1 MNPARIRECDIAV
14 VGGGISGMTASVHA
28 AERGASVVCIET
40 SALPGGLVANV
51 GLLGGYPAPSTLS
64 GAALADGL
72 MQRCKSL
79 GVALLNGTVTALMPA
94 KDGANAMTEHWK
106 IAAKLVII
114 ASGARL
120 RRVGVPGEAELMGRG
135 VSQCDWCDGGLFRNE
150 SVFVVGGGDAAL
162 QAALHLAQLCRSV
175 SLIVRGPG
183 LRARHSYL
191 QSAADNERIAFH
203 WETVVERITGADHV
217 EALVLRNLADGS
229 IVEHPTPGVFVFVG
243 VEPNSQFLPPEIDL
257 DSAGFIKTDGDG
269 RTSVPGI
276 YAIGGVRSGYR
287 GQLVS
292 AIGEGAA
299 AAAAAVEELQRRELL

>member
-1 MNPARIRECDIAV
+1 MNPASMRECDIAV
-14 VGGGISGMTASVHA
+14 VGGGISGLTASVHA
-28 AERGASVVCIET
+28 AERGASVVCIEK

-51 GLLGGYPAPSTLS
+51 GLLGSYPAPPAMS

-72 MQRCKSL
+72 VERCKSL
-79 GVALLNGTVTALMPA
+79 GVAMLSGTVTASIPD
-94 KDGANAMTEHWK
+94 KDGINVVTEHGK

-120 RRVGVPGEAELMGRG
+120 RRLGVPGEAGLTGRG

-150 SVFVVGGGDAAL
+150 SVFVAGGGDAAL
-162 QAALHLAQLCRSV
+162 QAALHLAQMCRSV
-175 SLIVRGPG
+175 SLVVRGTR

-203 WETVVERITGADHV
+203 WETVVERITGTKRV
-217 EALVLRNLADGS
+217 EALVLRSLVDGS
-229 IVEHPTPGVFVFVG
+229 IIEHPTPGVFVFVG
-243 VEPNSQFLPPEIDL
+243 VEPNSQFIPPEMERDT
-257 DSAGFIKTDGDG
+257 SGFIKTDGDG

-299 AAAAAVEELQRRELL
+299 AAAAAVEELQRRESV